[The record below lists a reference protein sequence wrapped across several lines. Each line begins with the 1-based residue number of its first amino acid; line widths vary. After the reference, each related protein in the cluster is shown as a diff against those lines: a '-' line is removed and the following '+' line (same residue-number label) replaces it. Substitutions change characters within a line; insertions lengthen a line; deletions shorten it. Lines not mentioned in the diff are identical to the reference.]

1 MLSLRMPKGY
11 SKSIHALVLI
21 ISFFGALMATSAGMN
36 QNASPF
42 GIAFSLA
49 KQIGFIVIGY
59 VFMVKA
65 ARHGSIPLIKKTIFP
80 IAVLT
85 TFLLLIP
92 LFFPARGG
100 AQAWIIIPGINMSL
114 QPSEFAKVVI
124 ILLFSVYLGDVN
136 KTNKPWYEIVK
147 IPATFLLL
155 YTFIVIALQS
165 DLGTGVII
173 FALGWF
179 LFLIPSV
186 PRLKTVKIV
195 FSAVTFLGFGLL
207 FWLITPSGVAFINQ
221 LPLSSYQLAR
231 FNDMANPF
239 INRYESSFQL
249 FNSLIAFVKGNWWGI
264 GLGKSVQ
271 KLGYLPVADSDY
283 ILAIIVEEIGIFGFV
298 FILVSYSIILF
309 SLLSKA
315 MKLISEKSK
324 MIVFGAALYLM
335 LHFILN
341 VGGVSA
347 TIPLTGVPLLMISS
361 GGSSQMA
368 IMIAIGFAQNMMAKE
383 RNKKSY
389 ENNSW

>member
-1 MLSLRMPKGY
+1 MPKGY

-21 ISFFGALMATSAGMN
+21 ISLFGALMATSAGMN

-49 KQIGFIVIGY
+49 KQIGFIIVGY

-80 IAVLT
+80 IAVFT

-100 AQAWIIIPGINMSL
+100 AQAWIILPGINMSL

-147 IPATFLLL
+147 IPGTFLLL

-195 FSAVTFLGFGLL
+195 LSIITFLGFGML

-298 FILVSYSIILF
+298 FILVAYSIILF

-315 MKLISEKSK
+315 MKLVSEKSK

-383 RNKKSY
+383 RTKKVY